1 MKVDRDTMLRLLR
14 GELDPVSE
22 ERAQDAIRRSP
33 DLQSELDQL
42 SRLNA
47 MMSSSAAS
55 SFGPYFADRVMKR
68 IAGRA
73 TDAKAVLYETMQ
85 WVFLRLAA
93 ASVLV
98 VIGLGT
104 YNALQGQDLETS
116 ASTVEAIFGLP
127 ADDLE
132 SLYYLQGI

>member
-14 GELDPVSE
+14 GELDVASE
-22 ERAQDAIRRSP
+22 QRLRDAMERSP
-33 DLQSELDQL
+33 DLQSRLDQL
-42 SRLNA
+42 RRLDA
-47 MMSSSAAS
+47 MMSTSAAS
-55 SFGPYFADRVMKR
+55 SFGPYFADRVMRR
-68 IAGRA
+68 IAGTA
-73 TDAKAVLYETMQ
+73 TEAKTAFYETMQ

-104 YNALQGQDLETS
+104 YNALQGQGLETS
-116 ASTVEAIFGLP
+116 SSTVEAIFGLP
-127 ADDLE
+127 ADDLD

>member
-1 MKVDRDTMLRLLR
+1 MKVDRDKMVKLLR
-14 GELDPVSE
+14 GELDAASE
-22 ERAQDAIRRSP
+22 EDMRDAIARNP
-33 DLQSELDQL
+33 GLQSELD
-42 SRLNA
+42 RLRRLDGV
-47 MMSSSAAS
+47 MSSSAAS

-68 IAGRA
+68 IAGAASDTR
-73 TDAKAVLYETMQ
+73 TVFHETMQ

-104 YNALQGQDLETS
+104 YNAVRGQDMETS

-127 ADDLE
+127 TADLE